1 MRESAPVSHLSFLV
15 RRSSSFPSLLHFQWP
30 SWSLVVAVSK
40 RHRSAEIGISSIFM
54 SVSLPLI
61 DRFLQC
67 TFTTD
72 YSPETKWNGTRRA
85 ICLSPAPWPPYQSP
99 FSLSLSLLQRPRIL
113 KACDFVG
120 HCSRSKAKK
129 F

>member
-1 MRESAPVSHLSFLV
+1 MLRESAPVSHLSFLV

-61 DRFLQC
+61 GRFLQQC

-99 FSLSLSLLQRPRIL
+99 FSLSLLQRPRIL